1 MGLSRVLL
9 AISALATA
17 ASACASSPGASDGA
31 GYGGGLGRH
40 SGSSLLVLADFGQ
53 LPPGPDS
60 REPARRQI
68 TKREI
73 DLTIRG
79 IRWQDK
85 APRRSA
91 NDRRASERTK
101 SLRQR

>member
-40 SGSSLLVLADFGQ
+40 SGSLLMLADFGQ

>member
-1 MGLSRVLL
+1 MRLSRVPL

-17 ASACASSPGASDGA
+17 ASACACSSGAGDGA

-40 SGSSLLVLADFGQ
+40 GGSLLVLAGFGQ
-53 LPPGPDS
+53 LPTGPDP

-73 DLTIRG
+73 ELTIRG
-79 IRWQDK
+79 SR
-85 APRRSA
+85 
-91 NDRRASERTK
+91 
-101 SLRQR
+101 